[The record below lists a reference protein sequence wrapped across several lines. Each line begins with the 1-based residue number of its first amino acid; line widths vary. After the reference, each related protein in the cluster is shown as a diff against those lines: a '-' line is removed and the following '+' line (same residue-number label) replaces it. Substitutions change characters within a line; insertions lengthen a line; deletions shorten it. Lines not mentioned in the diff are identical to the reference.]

1 MALSKQYTAYAA
13 LDIGTSASGYA
24 FSLAGNSAI
33 HINQA
38 WESGN
43 GSVCTAKTPTCV
55 LLNPKGELHAFGY
68 EAENKYTDLADEGQ
82 NEDWW
87 CFRRF
92 KMQLYDVVNVKRG
105 LSVTDET
112 GKTKKALDVFA
123 LCIHYLK
130 DHLIKQLQSRLG
142 HITLDDV
149 YWVITIPAIWNEPA
163 KRL

>member
-1 MALSKQYTAYAA
+1 MLLLIRVSIVELFLSQ
-13 LDIGTSASGYA
+13 
-24 FSLAGNSAI
+24 
-33 HINQA
+33 
-38 WESGN
+38 
-43 GSVCTAKTPTCV
+43 
-55 LLNPKGELHAFGY
+55 
-68 EAENKYTDLADEGQ
+68 
-82 NEDWW
+82 
-87 CFRRF
+87 
-92 KMQLYDVVNVKRG
+92 NVKRG

-163 KRL
+163 KTLMREAAIKVNNENENFFFQSILEFMCIIYQPYYRLKHDHK